1 MRLVLVRHAQS
12 ANNALP
18 DHQRVHDPGL
28 TDVGTQQAEQLGD
41 WMQSLPLTALWCSP
55 FKRSLDT
62 TEAIRRRNCLK
73 PFVHIDLHEVG
84 GCYSGY
90 SAVGRKGEAGMGAA
104 ELQVYYPDYEIDS
117 RIASDGWW
125 QKRPFE
131 TSDLSSQRAVRAI
144 LWFKS
149 QLQKS
154 SDFACAVI
162 HADFKRLLLKQMLV
176 DSSNVEQWGPIFNA
190 AVTALRWDG
199 EHWKLDYFNSIS
211 HLPYPLHTS

>member
-28 TDVGTQQAEQLGD
+28 TEVGVLQAEQLGD
-41 WMQSLPLTALWCSP
+41 WMASLPLTALWCSP

-62 TEAIRRRNCLK
+62 TEAIRRCNPLK

-90 SAVGRKGEAGMGAA
+90 SAVGRKGEAGMGTA
-104 ELQVYYPDYEIDS
+104 ELRIHYPDYEIDP

-131 TSDLSSQRAVRAI
+131 TSDSSSQRAIRAI
-144 LWFKS
+144 DWFKS

-154 SDFACAVI
+154 NDFACAVI

-176 DSSNVEQWGPIFNA
+176 DNSNVEQWGPIFNA

-199 EHWKLDYFNSIS
+199 ETWKLDYFNSIS